1 MPTDVNIA
9 DVIMYELTN
18 FQGSSRTFGVGSY
31 RLFDFNE
38 MASSIKVPKGLVAY
52 VYEHADSGGGYGIS
66 ADFLEDCADFS
77 QYNLNDKLSYIN
89 VFNAEQPSGLIWVRN
104 SLVNGQF
111 VSGHWERKRADG
123 NLPPNSVVI
132 VSPPIPPHDL
142 IQPTVTSGGTIA
154 VPDSAT
160 IKNHVIQAFSAF
172 TPEAQAQ
179 WDYAVN
185 HLMGI
190 IGSDY
195 RGIEEI
201 GSAAF
206 ERASNNILIPDWLNF
221 WYPQKQPNDHR
232 NIIYF
237 KRTLSGKL
245 LNSHIADITG
255 TYKDGDL
262 NIDIEPSEEYKYLI
276 TDGHPREYTDI
287 MSAQWRAHQAH
298 LTDTGKPSCDDAE
311 SIAEFSFVEAEI
323 DNDPN
328 AKSRLNSML
337 NSSLGRQISVY
348 GPWIY
353 DKGHCCHA
361 EIHPAEQIWWGDRS
375 SGGGVYFCNLFC
387 DESER
392 FWWRDQMDDGTKL
405 KPWGAPPITG
415 TFAIAFETEIN
426 TPAVQFDITVQ
437 DAYNHVTV
445 AENFERHHLVYQ
457 NTTLI
462 SVVQDPS
469 QHVKV
474 SFEQVDLVGANTVRG
489 FLVIEAT
496 VGKCIQN
503 DNPIQVIQI
512 GQIQSIN
519 LPPNSDPN
527 QVSEQ
532 IERPAFRKEGGR
544 LMLMINQEPKRPRA
558 EINTIIQLWKN
569 NGRNIFQLWDNGDR
583 LGMIVYSPLPQGGYS
598 VSFGSADMGEGSGA
612 IAWLA
617 GDANGDGKTD
627 IFQLWDN
634 NGRLGMIVYSPLPQG
649 GYGVSFGSAGM
660 GEGSGAVAWLADTI

>member
-1 MPTDVNIA
+1 VKTAALYLVPDTERVGHVSIFFEETIVTINKEGILMPDDN
-9 DVIMYELTN
+9 
-18 FQGSSRTFGVGSY
+18 
-31 RLFDFNE
+31 
-38 MASSIKVPKGLVAY
+38 LV
-52 VYEHADSGGGYGIS
+52 
-66 ADFLEDCADFS
+66 
-77 QYNLNDKLSYIN
+77 
-89 VFNAEQPSGLIWVRN
+89 QP
-104 SLVNGQF
+104 
-111 VSGHWERKRADG
+111 
-123 NLPPNSVVI
+123 VVT
-132 VSPPIPPHDL
+132 H
-142 IQPTVTSGGTIA
+142 GGTVA
-154 VPDSAT
+154 VADSAT
-160 IKNHVIQAFSAF
+160 IKNQVIQAFSAF
-172 TPEAQAQ
+172 TREAQVQ

-206 ERASNNILIPDWLNF
+206 ERASNNRVIPDWLNF

-232 NIIYF
+232 HIVYF

-245 LNSHIADITG
+245 VNSHIANITG
-255 TYKDGDL
+255 TYQDGDL

-298 LTDTGKPSCDDAE
+298 LTDTGQPNCDDAE
-311 SIAEFSFVEAEI
+311 SRAEFSFVEAEI

-328 AKSRLNSML
+328 AKSRLNNML

-375 SGGGVYFCNLFC
+375 PDGGVYFCNLFC

-426 TPAVQFDITVQ
+426 TPAKQFDITVQ

-445 AENFERHHLVYQ
+445 AENFKGHHLVYQ
-457 NTTLI
+457 NNTLI
-462 SVVQDPS
+462 AVVQDPS
-469 QHVKV
+469 NYVKV
-474 SFEQVDLVGANTVRG
+474 SFEQVGLVGANTVRG

-503 DNPIQVIQI
+503 DNPIRVIQT
-512 GQIQSIN
+512 GQIQEITLSPN
-519 LPPNSDPN
+519 LDPN

-532 IERPAFRKEGGR
+532 IERFAFRKEGGR
-544 LMLMINQEPKRPRA
+544 LMAMITMITLKPDEVVRS
-558 EINTIIQLWKN
+558 TIIQLWKN
-569 NGRNIFQLWDNGDR
+569 NGRNVFQLWDNG
-583 LGMIVYSPLPQGGYS
+583 
-598 VSFGSADMGEGSGA
+598 
-612 IAWLA
+612 
-617 GDANGDGKTD
+617 
-627 IFQLWDN
+627 
-634 NGRLGMIVYSPLPQG
+634 GRLGMIVYSPLPQG
-649 GYGVSFGSAGM
+649 GYGASFSSANM
-660 GEGSGAVAWLADTI
+660 GQGSGAIAWLADTV